1 MINIDGL
8 SLYESCAKEAEKA
21 EQKEIEKWLG
31 ECKTIVTKGCDDF
44 HCCFAG
50 TVLCISENC
59 SECALNNC
67 RGCSNLEECFNE
79 MMEV

>member
-1 MINIDGL
+1 MEDI
-8 SLYESCAKEAEKA
+8 YASCREEAEKK
-21 EQKEIEKWLG
+21 EQEEIKKWL

-50 TVLCISENC
+50 TVLCVSDNC
-59 SECALNNC
+59 NECALHNC
-67 RGCSNLEECFNE
+67 RGCKHLEECSNE